1 LTDNLEAG
9 GALKRSF
16 LSKGQSEVRSR
27 AAQLMLKKFVEP
39 KSIKVMKYQ
48 KKVKQKKTV
57 EELQAE
63 LT

>member
-1 LTDNLEAG
+1 
-9 GALKRSF
+9 
-16 LSKGQSEVRSR
+16 
-27 AAQLMLKKFVEP
+27 MLKKFVEP

-63 LT
+63 LTQSLEKVKKINKSLKQRR